1 MAIVHVRLDV
11 DSDVHPELY
20 AMLVAIDR
28 AASRAERM
36 RQLASGGLIWEHLRV
51 QGPVLAR
58 VDIEVGTDQVVER
71 ALVVAPPP
79 VVPPPAAPPP
89 AASAPTPPPAPVATP
104 LAAPAPVPRPPPAR
118 LAPQPVATEADDA
131 ATPAKRAPRPRAGPS
146 RNLPVLYDS
155 VELGEVEGRQRAAA
169 EENTTE
175 SRETSADG
183 APPPPQ
189 KTGPRP
195 RLMRMKEKGL
205 FNNG

>member
-36 RQLASGGLIWEHLRV
+36 RQLASSGLIWEHLRV
-51 QGPVLAR
+51 QGPVHAR
-58 VDIEVGTDQVVER
+58 VDIEVGADQVVEPDLL
-71 ALVVAPPP
+71 AS
-79 VVPPPAAPPP
+79 PPAAPV
-89 AASAPTPPPAPVATP
+89 ATLPPAPNVEDT
-104 LAAPAPVPRPPPAR
+104 
-118 LAPQPVATEADDA
+118 TS
-131 ATPAKRAPRPRAGPS
+131 PAKRAPRPRAGPS

-169 EENTTE
+169 GENATASPTT
-175 SRETSADG
+175 RADSVL
-183 APPPPQ
+183 PPPPPAQ
-189 KTGPRP
+189 KSGPRL

>member
-28 AASRAERM
+28 AASRAERT
-36 RQLASGGLIWEHLRV
+36 RQLASSGLIWEHLRV
-51 QGPVLAR
+51 QGPVQVFTQGQ
-58 VDIEVGTDQVVER
+58 VDIEVGTDPVAQP
-71 ALVVAPPP
+71 ALVA
-79 VVPPPAAPPP
+79 PPPAAPV
-89 AASAPTPPPAPVATP
+89 APPPPAPSVEDITG
-104 LAAPAPVPRPPPAR
+104 
-118 LAPQPVATEADDA
+118 
-131 ATPAKRAPRPRAGPS
+131 PAKRAPRPRAGPP

-155 VELGEVEGRQRAAA
+155 VELSEVEGHKRAAA
-169 EENTTE
+169 AEG
-175 SRETSADG
+175 ADVSQT
-183 APPPPQ
+183 APADPVPPPPSPTQ

>member
-36 RQLASGGLIWEHLRV
+36 RQLASSGLIWEHLRV

-58 VDIEVGTDQVVER
+58 VDIEVGTDQVVEP
-71 ALVVAPPP
+71 AVVVAPPP
-79 VVPPPAAPPP
+79 AARVATPPAAPIPPPAAAPIPP
-89 AASAPTPPPAPVATP
+89 
-104 LAAPAPVPRPPPAR
+104 PPPAR
-118 LAPQPVATEADDA
+118 VAPPSPATDVDEA
-131 ATPAKRAPRPRAGPS
+131 TIPAKRAARPRAGPS

-155 VELGEVEGRQRAAA
+155 VELGEVDGRQRAAA
-169 EENTTE
+169 EENAAD
-175 SRETSADG
+175 SRETSTDA
-183 APPPPQ
+183 APPPSAQ